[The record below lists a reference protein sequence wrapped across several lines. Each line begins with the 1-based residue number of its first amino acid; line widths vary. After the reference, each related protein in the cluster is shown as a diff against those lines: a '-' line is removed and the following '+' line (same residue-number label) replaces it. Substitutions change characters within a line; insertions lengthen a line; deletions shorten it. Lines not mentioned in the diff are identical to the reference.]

1 MWWSYKL
8 YLIQMS
14 ICQGKVTSHDLFHLT
29 WAYTHLNTS
38 EGQGTV
44 GHNYKPWV
52 RKQKFQTKCFFK
64 KLYELEEHYHFLLL
78 QLSKERTDQMNLVL
92 LIIFV
97 FVTCFGKLCFRK
109 SMLSSGISEP
119 IYIWPK
125 SNLKCLLGT
134 HCQGVVTLEVRQC
147 RCTWSR

>member
-1 MWWSYKL
+1 MWWSYK
-8 YLIQMS
+8 YK
-14 ICQGKVTSHDLFHLT
+14 CPYVKVKWPVMTCSTSPGHRH
-29 WAYTHLNTS
+29 TS
-38 EGQGTV
+38 TLQRVKALWVTV
-44 GHNYKPWV
+44 ISHESENKSS
-52 RKQKFQTKCFFK
+52 KQNVFFK

-109 SMLSSGISEP
+109 SMLSSGISES